1 MALKLDL
8 IDDIT
13 KQQERTGFP
22 LKRILGFYGL
32 KKSTYHSWFDNAGQL
47 RPPKDRPL
55 KNDAILPDEEMAVLV
70 YREKHPDVGYRKL
83 AWMMVDANVAF
94 LTESA
99 TYTILSKNNKL
110 WGWKKDQNDPA
121 SKEYKNKP
129 KHVHH
134 HWHMDIAYI
143 KIGDNFY
150 FLIMMLDGYSRF
162 MLDWELMPDMLGSS
176 VETFVQRV
184 KDKYPDSRP
193 MLITDNGSQ
202 FISLDFK
209 RLVSN
214 LQITHVRSRRNH
226 PETNGKIERLNG
238 TVKHEAIR
246 TVYPQSFQEAFEV
259 LNEYA
264 YTYNYHRLHAGINYL
279 RPADMFFGRGDKIL
293 NERRQKIILARQ
305 TRIEQN
311 RERKS
316 SLIS

>member
-1 MALKLDL
+1 
-8 IDDIT
+8 
-13 KQQERTGFP
+13 
-22 LKRILGFYGL
+22 
-32 KKSTYHSWFDNAGQL
+32 L

-99 TYTILSKNNKL
+99 TYAILAKNNKL
-110 WGWKKDQNDPA
+110 CGWKKDEHDPA
-121 SKEYKNKP
+121 GKEYKNKP
-129 KHVHH
+129 KYVHH

-184 KDKYPDSRP
+184 KDKYPDSKP

-259 LNEYA
+259 LNDYA